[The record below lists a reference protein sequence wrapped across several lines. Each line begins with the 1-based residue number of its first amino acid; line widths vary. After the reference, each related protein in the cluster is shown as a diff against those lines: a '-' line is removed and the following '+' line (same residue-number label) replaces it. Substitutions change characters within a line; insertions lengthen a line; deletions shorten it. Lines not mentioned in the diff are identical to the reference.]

1 MRWKTIAFASLL
13 AFAPWAQASD
23 VHSLTVAGQAR
34 SYRLYR
40 PAAVEQSK
48 AVPLV
53 VVLHG
58 ALGSGEQAER
68 AYHWDQLADKAGFVV
83 VYPDGIRR
91 TWNAGGACCG
101 PAHRDQ
107 VNDVVFLD
115 RLIETVVHD
124 EGLDAKRV
132 YVTGISN
139 GGAMTYRY
147 ACEGVWPVAA
157 IGPVAASFTF
167 SCPKVRA
174 LPVIAIHGL
183 DDRTVPFAG
192 GPGRRAKDVV
202 WLPVQASLDAFR
214 DAGHCAAPTL
224 SENGA
229 VVTSTAHCDKGRD
242 VVLITVAGAGH
253 QWPGSEREKGVVAR
267 LLLDSPSDALDATG
281 ALWTFFSRY
290 AAD

>member
-1 MRWKTIAFASLL
+1 MRWTTIAL
-13 AFAPWAQASD
+13 ACLVAFVSGAQASD
-23 VHSLTVAGQAR
+23 VHNLAVAGQGR

-40 PAAVEQSK
+40 PAALDRAK
-48 AVPLV
+48 PVPLV

-68 AYHWDQLADKAGFVV
+68 AYHWDGLADQAGFVV

-101 PAHRDQ
+101 PAHRDR
-107 VNDVVFLD
+107 VDDVAFLNK
-115 RLIETVVHD
+115 LIETVAHD
-124 EGLDAKRV
+124 EAIDAKRV

-147 ACEGVWPVAA
+147 ACEGAWPVAA

-167 SCPKVRA
+167 SCPKLRA
-174 LPVIAIHGL
+174 VPVIAIHGL

-214 DAGHCAAPTL
+214 DADGCDAPSL
-224 SENGA
+224 SQNGA
-229 VVTSTAHCDKGRD
+229 VVTSTAHCLKGRE

-267 LLLDSPSDALDATG
+267 LLLDPPSDALDATG
-281 ALWTFFSRY
+281 ALWTFFSRFT
-290 AAD
+290 AD